1 MNLKDKMGL
10 KVGEVKL
17 EKWNSQWR
25 DNFEIE
31 KQNLLN
37 IFGLLAIDIQHI
49 GSTSVYQLDA
59 KPIIDIAVSLK
70 DLANFERVRQ
80 TFEEDPNYSI
90 KCNNEPGEILVR
102 KGPENNRTHFIHV
115 MEQGSQRLNDSIKFR
130 DALRHSGQ
138 LRDEYCELKHRL
150 ASKYPNDRKSYT
162 ISKADFIQRV
172 LRK

>member
-1 MNLKDKMGL
+1 MGL
-10 KVGEVKL
+10 KIGEVKL
-17 EKWNSQWR
+17 EKWNPQWR
-25 DNFEIE
+25 DDFEIE

-37 IFGLLAIDIQHI
+37 IFGLFAIDIQHI

-59 KPIIDIAVSLK
+59 KPIIDITVSLK
-70 DLANFERVRQ
+70 DLADFEKVRHA
-80 TFEEDPNYSI
+80 FEENPNYSI
-90 KCNNEPGEILVR
+90 KCDNEPGEILIR

-162 ISKADFIQRV
+162 ASKAKFIQRV
-172 LRK
+172 LGK

>member
-1 MNLKDKMGL
+1 MGL

-17 EKWNSQWR
+17 EKWNPQWR
-25 DNFEIE
+25 DDFEIE

-37 IFGLLAIDIQHI
+37 IFGLFAIDIQHI

-70 DLANFERVRQ
+70 DLADFEKVRHA
-80 TFEEDPNYSI
+80 FEENLKYSI
-90 KCNNEPGEILVR
+90 KCDNEPGEILIR

-115 MEQGSQRLNDSIKFR
+115 MERGSQRLNDSIKFR
-130 DALRHSGQ
+130 DTLRHSGQ

-150 ASKYPNDRKSYT
+150 ASKYPKDRKSYT
-162 ISKADFIQRV
+162 ASKADFIQRV
-172 LRK
+172 LGK